1 MHTTILRRNSKMANA
16 ERIEFESATL
26 FKELVDKGQLKSLV
40 SVKNS
45 PYPKYCFKNN
55 DKVADIVG
63 KFVAQHNLKS
73 DRSIDDCWETFDND
87 ILNTEEKPQSIVT
100 RNLKVVKRIVSEG
113 YGHMLKRTCVDQY
126 KKKCFVFY
134 VNDRIA
140 EIKNEEDA
148 ISRAKYE
155 EKHTS
160 SRKEMAD
167 TRMSELIKKAMEVK

>member
-1 MHTTILRRNSKMANA
+1 MAKV

-40 SVKNS
+40 SVKSS
-45 PYPKYCFKNN
+45 PYPKYRFKNT

-73 DRSIDDCWETFDND
+73 DRSIDDCWETFDKVIVNA
-87 ILNTEEKPQSIVT
+87 EEKPLSIVT
-100 RNLKVVKRIVSEG
+100 RNLKAVKRIVDEG
-113 YGHMLKRTCVDQY
+113 YAYMLKRTCVDQY

-134 VNDRIA
+134 ENDRIA
-140 EIKNEEDA
+140 EIKNGEDA

>member
-1 MHTTILRRNSKMANA
+1 MAYA

-40 SVKNS
+40 SVKSS
-45 PYPKYCFKNN
+45 PYPKYCFKNT

-73 DRSIDDCWETFDND
+73 DRSIDDCWETFDKD
-87 ILNTEEKPQSIVT
+87 IVNTEEKPQSIVT

-126 KKKCFVFY
+126 KKKCFIFY
-134 VNDRIA
+134 FMRMIELLKSKMKRMQSVEQNMKKSIHHQ
-140 EIKNEEDA
+140 
-148 ISRAKYE
+148 
-155 EKHTS
+155 EKRWQTQ
-160 SRKEMAD
+160 EC
-167 TRMSELIKKAMEVK
+167 LN

>member
-1 MHTTILRRNSKMANA
+1 MIILRRNNKMVSA

-40 SVKNS
+40 HVKSS
-45 PYPKYCFKNN
+45 PYPKYCFKNTV
-55 DKVADIVG
+55 KVADIVG

-73 DRSIDDCWETFDND
+73 DRSIDYCWKKFDKD
-87 ILNTEEKPQSIVT
+87 IVDVEEKPQSIVT
-100 RNLKVVKRIVSEG
+100 RNLKAVKRIVGEG
-113 YGHMLKRTCVDQY
+113 YGYMLKRTCVDQY

-134 VNDRIA
+134 ANDRIV

-167 TRMSELIKKAMEVK
+167 IRMSEMIKKAMEVR

>member
-1 MHTTILRRNSKMANA
+1 M
-16 ERIEFESATL
+16 
-26 FKELVDKGQLKSLV
+26 
-40 SVKNS
+40 
-45 PYPKYCFKNN
+45 
-55 DKVADIVG
+55 G
-63 KFVAQHNLKS
+63 KFVAKHNLKS
-73 DRSIDDCWETFDND
+73 DRSIDDCWETFDKD
-87 ILNTEEKPQSIVT
+87 ILNTEEKPHSIVT

-134 VNDRIA
+134 ANDRIA

>member
-1 MHTTILRRNSKMANA
+1 MAKA

-40 SVKNS
+40 SVKSS
-45 PYPKYCFKNN
+45 PYPKYCFKNT

-73 DRSIDDCWETFDND
+73 DRSIDDCWEKFDKD
-87 ILNTEEKPQSIVT
+87 ILNTEEKSQSIVT
-100 RNLKVVKRIVSEG
+100 RNLKVVKRIINEG
-113 YGHMLKRTCVDQY
+113 YGYMLKRTCVDQY

-134 VNDRIA
+134 ENERIV

-155 EKHTS
+155 KKHIS
-160 SRKEMAD
+160 SKKETAD
-167 TRMSELIKKAMEVK
+167 TQMSALIKKAMEVR

>member
-1 MHTTILRRNSKMANA
+1 MAKV
-16 ERIEFESATL
+16 ERIYFESATL

-40 SVKNS
+40 SVKS
-45 PYPKYCFKNN
+45 SLYPKYCFKNT

-73 DRSIDDCWETFDND
+73 DRSIDDCWEKFDKD
-87 ILNTEEKPQSIVT
+87 ILNVEEKPQSIVT
-100 RNLKVVKRIVSEG
+100 RNLKAVKRIVNEG
-113 YGHMLKRTCVDQY
+113 YGYLLKRTCVDQY

-134 VNDRIA
+134 ENERIS
-140 EIKNEEDA
+140 EIKEEEDI
-148 ISRAKYE
+148 ISRANYE
-155 EKHTS
+155 NKHIS